1 MVITSIATLA
11 YYAMANHQGI
21 FMIGGKE
28 VFVTRYIDWVITTP
42 LLLMS
47 LLLIALPALKSFGEV
62 RQRIGLIGTIVFAD
76 VIMIVTGLLANVTSS
91 TDSKRFWF
99 LISCLGFF
107 AVLYYM
113 FTVVRKSAQ
122 SLGATVGRNYT
133 TLLTF
138 LTILWFFYPIVW
150 LLGASGNN
158 TIGLDA
164 EVALYTILDLL
175 AKAVFG
181 ILLVMMVR
189 EMKKL
194 DS

>member
-1 MVITSIATLA
+1 
-11 YYAMANHQGI
+11 
-21 FMIGGKE
+21 MIGGKE